1 MRSLGPAGR
10 GRPPLPV
17 TALHQQLAPYAVEAR
32 GVTKR
37 YGSVV
42 ALDAARVEIRS
53 GRITALIGPNGAGKT
68 TLLRIIAG
76 ALLPDAGEI
85 KLFDQPTDPGGR
97 LLRRSSAFVAGVSG
111 VYPSLSCDENLRV
124 SCILQ
129 GAQPGRIGEALDYVG
144 LAALRHRKAATLS
157 TGLRQR
163 LALAAAF
170 LPDVPLLLLD
180 EPTNGLDPDGVDDV
194 HQILRRYREDRGATI
209 IISSHQLEHLSN
221 ICDDVILVRDGRIV
235 AHKDGRVAAS
245 VYLRSPSAGSI
256 ETALRGLHVPHV
268 KQGRYWKLSV
278 TRGEDTD
285 AFAARVVRALHD
297 RGVDICEVS
306 MRESALAQ
314 LYHGDLRS

>member
-1 MRSLGPAGR
+1 M
-10 GRPPLPV
+10 
-17 TALHQQLAPYAVEAR
+17 TALLYQQLAPYAVEAR

-42 ALDAARVEIRS
+42 ALDAAKVEIRS
-53 GRITALIGPNGAGKT
+53 GKITALIGPNGAGKT

-76 ALLPDAGEI
+76 ALIPDAGEI
-85 KLFDQPTDPGGR
+85 KLFDQPSDPGGR
-97 LLRRSSAFVAGVSG
+97 LLRGASAFVTGVSG

-129 GAQPGRIGEALDYVG
+129 RAEPGRIDEALHYVG

-163 LALAAAF
+163 LALATAF
-170 LPDVPLLLLD
+170 LLDAPLLLLD
-180 EPTNGLDPDGVDDV
+180 EPTNGLDPDGIDDV
-194 HQILRRYREDRGATI
+194 NQILRRYREDRGATI

-221 ICDDVILVRDGRIV
+221 ICDDVVLVRDGRIV
-235 AHKDGRVAAS
+235 PHQDGGVTAS
-245 VYLRSPSAGSI
+245 VYLRSPSTGLI
-256 ETALRGLHVPHV
+256 EKALGALDVPYV

-278 TRGEDTD
+278 SQGEETD

-306 MRESALAQ
+306 TRGNALAQ
-314 LYHGDLRS
+314 LYYGDLPS